1 MTARRSLLRALALM
15 AAVMATALHAAEPP
29 PAPAPWRVLLMIGG
43 DMSLPAAQLHDRSLR
58 ATLQALAPG
67 PVTFFVESID
77 AQRFDARSFEAESV
91 AFLAKKYAAQPVD
104 LVVATGDVT
113 LDFVH
118 RNHARLWPKAPVI
131 FSAVSSA
138 LIVPDSPLHDY
149 PYLTW
154 KLDVQGTLDIIRAI
168 QPAATRL
175 VVLGGTSAFDQAQ
188 INEAMDVAR
197 QQDRWSAEV
206 WNTFTL
212 PDLVDKLSRA
222 NTQTAVL
229 FTTMF
234 RDASGVPVFP
244 ADALEKLAAQ
254 SGAPIYGMYGTYIG
268 KGAAA
273 GLVIDYQ
280 EMGRRAA
287 EMAAD
292 LLRGKPVALAA
303 TQQTIQSHCVAD
315 YAPIAAHQLKLAGL
329 PADCEVRNLP
339 RNLWTQ
345 YRAFVLAALAVIV
358 LQAITIG
365 ALLAQRRQRR
375 AAELESSRQRTELSR
390 AMRFAA
396 MGELTASIA
405 HEINQPLGAILSNAQ
420 AAELLLAKDAA
431 TPEQLRA
438 ILGDIRR
445 DNERAHTVIKRL
457 RALLSKDEVEHQP
470 VHLHQAIGEV
480 LSLLEPEARRRS
492 VTIALELAAERDL
505 LAADSVQL
513 QQVVINL
520 ALNAMDAMD
529 TMEGAKPLPRRLTLQ
544 TRNVESQL
552 LLVVADTGCGIAE
565 SVRPTIFDSF
575 YTTKKDGLGMGL
587 AIVRAIV
594 EAHHG
599 TVTVTSQPGQGSTFT
614 VSLPLQ
620 PQPP

>member
-15 AAVMATALHAAEPP
+15 VAVLASFANAAEPP
-29 PAPAPWRVLLMIGG
+29 VPAPWRVLLMVGG
-43 DMSLPAAQLHDRSLR
+43 DLSLAAAQLHDRSFR
-58 ATLQALAPG
+58 AALQALAPG

-91 AFLAKKYAAQPVD
+91 AFLAKKYATQPVD
-104 LVVATGDVT
+104 LVVATGDGT
-113 LDFVH
+113 LDFIH

-131 FSAVSSA
+131 FSAISSA
-138 LIVPDSPLHDY
+138 LITHGSPLHAY

-154 KLDVQGTLDIIRAI
+154 KLDVQGTLDLIRSV
-168 QPAATRL
+168 QPAATQL
-175 VVLGGTSAFDQAQ
+175 VVLGGISPFDQGQ
-188 INEAMDVAR
+188 INEVMEVAR
-197 QQDRWSAEV
+197 GQDRWTTEV
-206 WNTFTL
+206 WNTFSL
-212 PDLVDKLSRA
+212 PDLTDKLSQVNA
-222 NTQTAVL
+222 QTAVL

-244 ADALEKLAAQ
+244 ADALEKLAAR
-254 SGAPIYGMYGTYIG
+254 SGAPLYGMYGTYMGRGATAG
-268 KGAAA
+268 K
-273 GLVIDYQ
+273 VVDYQ

-287 EMAAD
+287 EMASD
-292 LLRGKPVALAA
+292 ILQGKAA
-303 TQQTIQSHCVAD
+303 PLDARQQTIGSHCAAD
-315 YAPIAAHQLKLAGL
+315 YALLATHQLKPSAL

-345 YRAFVLAALAVIV
+345 YRDFVLAVIAVIV
-358 LQAITIG
+358 LQGITIA
-365 ALLAQRRQRR
+365 ALLAQRRQTR
-375 AAELESSRQRTELSR
+375 AAELESSRRRIELSR

-445 DNERAHTVIKRL
+445 DNERAHAVIKRL
-457 RALLSKDEVEHQP
+457 RALLSKNEVEHQA
-470 VHLHQAIGEV
+470 VHLHAAIEDV
-480 LSLLEPEARRRS
+480 LCILEPEARRRGI
-492 VTIALELAAERDL
+492 TIALDLAAGRDL
-505 LAADSVQL
+505 LAGDSVQL

-520 ALNAMDAMD
+520 AMNAMDAMD
-529 TMEGAKPLPRRLTLQ
+529 TMEGAKQLTRNLALQ
-544 TRNVESQL
+544 TRNVEHELQL
-552 LLVVADTGCGIAE
+552 IVADTGCGMDE
-565 SVRPTIFDSF
+565 SARRTIFDSF
-575 YTTKKDGLGMGL
+575 YTTKKDGLGLGL

-599 TVTVTSQPGQGSTFT
+599 TVAVASQPGHGSTFT

-620 PQPP
+620 AEPS

>member
-1 MTARRSLLRALALM
+1 M
-15 AAVMATALHAAEPP
+15 
-29 PAPAPWRVLLMIGG
+29 GG
-43 DMSLPAAQLHDRSLR
+43 
-58 ATLQALAPG
+58 
-67 PVTFFVESID
+67 
-77 AQRFDARSFEAESV
+77 
-91 AFLAKKYAAQPVD
+91 
-104 LVVATGDVT
+104 
-113 LDFVH
+113 
-118 RNHARLWPKAPVI
+118 
-131 FSAVSSA
+131 
-138 LIVPDSPLHDY
+138 
-149 PYLTW
+149 
-154 KLDVQGTLDIIRAI
+154 
-168 QPAATRL
+168 
-175 VVLGGTSAFDQAQ
+175 
-188 INEAMDVAR
+188 
-197 QQDRWSAEV
+197 
-206 WNTFTL
+206 
-212 PDLVDKLSRA
+212 
-222 NTQTAVL
+222 
-229 FTTMF
+229 
-234 RDASGVPVFP
+234 
-244 ADALEKLAAQ
+244 
-254 SGAPIYGMYGTYIG
+254 
-268 KGAAA
+268 
-273 GLVIDYQ
+273 
-280 EMGRRAA
+280 
-287 EMAAD
+287 
-292 LLRGKPVALAA
+292 
-303 TQQTIQSHCVAD
+303 
-315 YAPIAAHQLKLAGL
+315 
-329 PADCEVRNLP
+329 
-339 RNLWTQ
+339 
-345 YRAFVLAALAVIV
+345 
-358 LQAITIG
+358 
-365 ALLAQRRQRR
+365 
-375 AAELESSRQRTELSR
+375 
-390 AMRFAA
+390 
-396 MGELTASIA
+396 LTASIA

-470 VHLHQAIGEV
+470 VHLHLAIAEV

-529 TMEGAKPLPRRLTLQ
+529 TMEGAKPPQRRLTLQ
-544 TRNVESQL
+544 TRNVEHQL